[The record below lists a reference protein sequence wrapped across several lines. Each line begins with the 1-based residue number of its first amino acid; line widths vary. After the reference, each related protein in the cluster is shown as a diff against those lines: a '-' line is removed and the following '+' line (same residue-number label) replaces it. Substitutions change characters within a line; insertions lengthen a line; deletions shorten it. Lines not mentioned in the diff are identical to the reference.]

1 MNMNDYISHGE
12 SVENKWKTWTQ
23 KYKAYI
29 VAAIVCIVVFAGL
42 ALYHECNKSTDT
54 PPPITTVPAATPQ
67 TLQQYFP
74 QMTPA
79 DSKDLSHQITR
90 AHDTQAPKYI
100 YYTSTQAAAD
110 KQAQVYGKQ
119 QKADQIVKQT
129 TTKEVKDETGKTT
142 GQVIENDYY
151 AVNLARKHD
160 VKVGAAAVDGTAYA
174 TVSYR
179 NRDVQYTGYYNPA
192 THQGGAGVSVTVAE
206 W

>member
-1 MNMNDYISHGE
+1 MTTDKK
-12 SVENKWKTWTQ
+12 KWI
-23 KYKAYI
+23 AGI
-29 VAAIVCIVVFAGL
+29 VAAILVVCLCFGA
-42 ALYHECNKSTDT
+42 YRWYENRST
-54 PPPITTVPAATPQ
+54 PPITTVPDTSAR

-74 QMTPA
+74 NLTPA
-79 DSKDLSHQITR
+79 DSKDLSHQINR

-129 TTKEVKDETGKTT
+129 TTKDVKDETGKTT

-151 AVNLARKHD
+151 AVNLNRKHD
-160 VKVGAAAVDGTAYA
+160 VKIGAAAVDGTAYG

-179 NRDVQYTGYYNPA
+179 NRDVEYTAYYNPA
-192 THQGGAGVSVTVAE
+192 THQGGGGVSVTVAK